1 MFERTALP
9 AGPRVISARL
19 PAARSVSIAAYVL
32 AGSRLEAP
40 GQVGVAHFMEH
51 ITFKGTKA
59 YPSTRAISEAIEGVG
74 GSFNAATDRE
84 STVYWVRVPLREAER
99 AMDVIG
105 ELIVRPRLEA
115 ADIQSE
121 RAVIIE
127 EIRSYLDDPSE
138 YCQIL
143 FQTAMFGDGPLGRE
157 ICGEEADI
165 LALPE
170 AAVHDFW
177 RTAYRPANTVIA
189 VVGDLGHETAT
200 DLAATAFGS
209 GNGVVPG
216 FAAAPT
222 LPAGP
227 RVRTGKR
234 DTSQAQLCLGRPGA
248 PPRPSRQLDA
258 GRPQRGPRRRDEQ
271 PAVPVGPRGARA
283 RLRRVVGPRRL
294 CRRGRPRGLGR
305 RRPGEPAARRSRPS
319 SSSSR
324 DSATSRS
331 PPPSS
336 SKAKRY
342 LSGGLELRMDDT
354 RHVASWIGGQEALH
368 DRVLTLD
375 EALAAVEAVDADAI
389 QALAGRTLPRRRA
402 AARGG
407 RAGALP
413 ARTRGP
419 PQDAGMTAPAMIEPA
434 GEAPTQRARR
444 SSSSSPTCT
453 CGSASLALSRV
464 ELETLAG
471 LGGLDTQGLVDL
483 AEVRWRTGDLLGA
496 GEAAAAA
503 LRARCRP
510 DPIALVVA
518 AEAASAI
525 GRPSEARRLATRA
538 IAAAPPARSTRSSP
552 GCHAR
557 ASGRPTPTS
566 RRRRRRRCSIA
577 GPSRRRTPGRRR
589 ACRPSL
595 ATPARGRP
603 GRRDGATAAGPMTL
617 GLLGRRRDRRRGRR
631 RRSPTRPRE
640 FEAGRQALVAGSFDE
655 AALRFGL
662 ALRLAPA
669 LAPAVLEATEGARAA
684 SLSVVR
690 GDAYRL
696 AGHETE
702 ARQAYADRGAGRVAG
717 ASRRRSA
724 SGRSRR
730 PSPPAEPDEADE
742 IEETRGGRAADDS
755 NADAAEH
762 RDEPEADGSTDAE
775 WPRRATTSQPPTH
788 RTSTRP
794 GDADA

>member
-51 ITFKGTKA
+51 ITFKGTTA

-99 AMDVIG
+99 AMDVVG

-177 RTAYRPANTVIA
+177 RTTYRPANTVIA
-189 VVGDLGHETAT
+189 VVGDLAHETAT
-200 DLAATAFGS
+200 ELAATAFGS

-227 RVRTGKR
+227 RIRTGKR
-234 DTSQAQLCLGRPGA
+234 DTSQAQLCLGVPALHRDHPDSWTLAVLNAVLGDGMSSRLFLSVREELGLAYDVSSGLVDYADAGA
-248 PPRPSRQLDA
+248 LEVSAGVDPAGLPAALDA
-258 GRPQRGPRRRDEQ
+258 ILVEL
-271 PAVPVGPRGARA
+271 A
-283 RLRRVVGPRRL
+283 RLRDEPV
-294 CRRGRPRGLGR
+294 
-305 RRPGEPAARRSRPS
+305 PAAELE
-319 SSSSR
+319 
-324 DSATSRS
+324 
-331 PPPSS
+331 
-336 SKAKRY
+336 KAKRY
-342 LSGGLELRMDDT
+342 LAGGLELRMDDT

-375 EALAAVEAVDADAI
+375 EALAAVEAVDAAVDPGA
-389 QALAGRTLPRRRA
+389 RRPSLPRRRA

-413 ARTRGP
+413 ARPRAPDCGCRHDRADDDVPDRRP
-419 PQDAGMTAPAMIEPA
+419 PRP
-434 GEAPTQRARR
+434 RARA
-444 SSSSSPTCT
+444 TELVLAHMHLKL
-453 CGSASLALSRV
+453 ASLALARV

-503 LRARCRP
+503 LRADEA
-510 DPIALVVA
+510 DPIALIVA

-538 IAAAPPARSTRSSP
+538 MAAAPDAIDEIFAGMPRSGVWAPDANEPLPTAPTLFDRGPEPAPRPRPSP
-552 GCHAR
+552 PIAR
-557 ASGRPTPTS
+557 A
-566 RRRRRRRCSIA
+566 RRRPRR
-577 GPSRRRTPGRRR
+577 
-589 ACRPSL
+589 
-595 ATPARGRP
+595 
-603 GRRDGATAAGPMTL
+603 
-617 GLLGRRRDRRRGRR
+617 
-631 RRSPTRPRE
+631 
-640 FEAGRQALVAGSFDE
+640 
-655 AALRFGL
+655 
-662 ALRLAPA
+662 
-669 LAPAVLEATEGARAA
+669 
-684 SLSVVR
+684 
-690 GDAYRL
+690 
-696 AGHETE
+696 
-702 ARQAYADRGAGRVAG
+702 
-717 ASRRRSA
+717 
-724 SGRSRR
+724 RSRR
-730 PSPPAEPDEADE
+730 PRS
-742 IEETRGGRAADDS
+742 GR
-755 NADAAEH
+755 
-762 RDEPEADGSTDAE
+762 
-775 WPRRATTSQPPTH
+775 
-788 RTSTRP
+788 
-794 GDADA
+794 